1 MDWFNAKIKIKG
13 TSTDCFAES
22 KNTLTSF
29 AIPKIAKVKVG
40 DTIVLDD
47 SSNTPPLNHSGNSLE
62 VTKVEDCVESFSGY
76 NHVTAK

>member
-13 TSTDCFAES
+13 TSTDCFAGS

-29 AIPKIAKVKVG
+29 AIPKNLGVKVG
-40 DTIVLDD
+40 DTIVLVD

-62 VTKVEDCVESFSGY
+62 VTKVENCVGSFNNY